1 MIEKHHRLSGKVD
14 ALYANFFLSLLE
26 NNCHNE
32 LLTTEIIDEFRD
44 GDYDF
49 DGLMGRKPSQD
60 FYKSQDY
67 FSVFHQLK
75 SIQDN
80 LSHHIR
86 STWHHVA
93 EFPMTSD
100 LNFKGVM
107 PELIDPFTWD
117 TDETRDKVQIELK
130 LDEWQLLR
138 RIKDVHEST
147 WRKSLDE

>member
-1 MIEKHHRLSGKVD
+1 MLSGKVD
-14 ALYANFFLSLLE
+14 SLYANFFLSLLE
-26 NNCHNE
+26 NNLHHE

-44 GDYDF
+44 GNYDF
-49 DGLMGRKPSQD
+49 DGPMDQIPQD

-75 SIQDN
+75 SIQDT

-93 EFPMTSD
+93 DFPMTSD
-100 LNFKGVM
+100 LNFKSVM
-107 PELIDPFTWD
+107 PNPIDTLFWD
-117 TDETRDKVQIELK
+117 TDETRKKVQIEFK

-138 RIKDVHEST
+138 RIKDVHGST